1 MRGGSICKYGALS
14 KYRHGKVSYVAT
26 RVRTSYC
33 SGSLSGLPTSRIY
46 IAVYATSSPFF
57 SLPQGLSWDGRNSAF
72 GGAIC
77 LMYGSEGMFASSVSK
92 LSWLSLS
99 FELARLSQR
108 A

>member
-26 RVRTSYC
+26 RRPYVR

-46 IAVYATSSPFF
+46 IAVYATSFSFF
-57 SLPQGLSWDGRNSAF
+57 SLPQGLSWDGTNSAF
-72 GGAIC
+72 GRAIC
-77 LMYGSEGMFASSVSK
+77 LMYGSKIMFASSVSK